1 MVSKVGIIGLGNVGS
16 AVALALVL
24 RGSVSELVLVDKND
38 KKARAEQYD
47 LIDQQALLTTNTKI
61 LLQKYE
67 TNWTLLE
74 DCDVLVFAAGD
85 ISILQAQLQT
95 DNPDRL
101 NELRSSAQI
110 AQEVAPKINQSKF
123 NGIIVSIT
131 NPCDVV
137 VTYLQEMLNI
147 PKKHIFGTGTT
158 LDTTRM
164 KHAVSNTLNCSIHD
178 IDGFVIG
185 EHGETQF
192 TAWSTVHVGG
202 MPISELVRSKNIDLK
217 ALEADSSKGAWY
229 IISGKGFTS
238 HGIGLTGTTLVEAVL
253 NNACQTFPLS
263 SYNEEYQT
271 YIGQPTRIGA
281 TGVIETLPLHLTEPE
296 QKKFDHSARTV
307 YENRLKI
314 PTLLDAATAK

>member
-24 RGSVSELVLVDKND
+24 RGSVSELVLIDKDD

-47 LIDQQALLTTNTKI
+47 LTDQQALLTSNTKI
-61 LLQKYE
+61 LRQNY
-67 TNWTLLE
+67 NDSWTLLK
-74 DCDVLVFAAGD
+74 DCDVLVFSPGD

-110 AQEVAPKINQSKF
+110 VQEVAPKINASKF
-123 NGIIVSIT
+123 NGIILSIT

-137 VTYLQEMLNI
+137 VTYLQELVDL
-147 PKKHIFGTGTT
+147 PKNHIFGTGTT

-164 KHAVSNTLNCSIHD
+164 KHAVSAYLDCSIHD
-178 IDGFVIG
+178 IDGYVLG
-185 EHGETQF
+185 EHGESQF
-192 TAWSTVHVGG
+192 TAWSTVRVGG
-202 MPISELVRSKNIDLK
+202 IPMNDLAATHRIDLK
-217 ALEADSSKGAWY
+217 VIEENSSKGAWY

-238 HGIGLTGTTLVEAVL
+238 HGIGLTGATLVEAIL
-253 NNACQTFPLS
+253 NNARQVFPLS
-263 SYNEEYQT
+263 SYNTDYQT

-281 TGVIETLPLHLTEPE
+281 GGVLEVLPLTLSDTEQE
-296 QKKFDHSARTV
+296 LFDHSAKIVR
-307 YENRLKI
+307 ENRLKI
-314 PTLLDAATAK
+314 PSLLAVDPVL